1 MPNTLKCMVNDEGAK
16 TAVLVPLK
24 VWERINDNHN
34 KLQNK
39 IRVLTG
45 IRNSLKEV
53 RDAKEK
59 GKELETLNEFLSE
72 SHD

>member
-1 MPNTLKCMVNDEGAK
+1 MPNTLKYMINDKGAK

-53 RDAKEK
+53 RDFKEK